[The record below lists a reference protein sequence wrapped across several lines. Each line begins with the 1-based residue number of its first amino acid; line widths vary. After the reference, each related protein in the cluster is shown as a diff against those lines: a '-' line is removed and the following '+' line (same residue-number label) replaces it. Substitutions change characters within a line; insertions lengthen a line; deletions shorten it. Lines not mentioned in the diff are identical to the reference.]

1 MSIKVENLTKYYG
14 EQAAVNN
21 ITFEIPSGQVVGF
34 LGPNGAGKSTT
45 MKMITT
51 YLTPSD
57 GKIWVEGI
65 DNQDDSLGVRKKI
78 GYLPESN
85 PLYLDMNVID
95 YLAYAAELEGVPKSE
110 MKSAIKSVVDKCGLK
125 EVQHKDIGE
134 LSKGFKQRVGL
145 AQAMIH
151 DPQVLILDEPT
162 SGLDP
167 NQILEIRKLIKNL
180 GKQKTLILSTHI
192 MQEVQAVC
200 DRVLIINRGEI
211 VADGTPEDLQSKFK
225 AETVVNVKF
234 KQNSSVSKNAIVDEL
249 KSIRGVD
256 KVSIANED
264 DKSYTFDVHSKNKED
279 IMEEVA
285 KVAGKL
291 GLVTLGLTQ
300 QVMSLEDI
308 FRELTNN

>member
-1 MSIKVENLTKYYG
+1 MSIKVENLSKYYG

-21 ITFEIPSGQVVGF
+21 ISFEIQTGQVVGF

-51 YLTPSD
+51 YLTPNE

-95 YLAYAAELEGVPKSE
+95 YLSYAAELEGVERGKVRE
-110 MKSAIKSVVDKCGLK
+110 AISKVVDKCGLR

-145 AQAMIH
+145 AQALIH

-167 NQILEIRKLIKNL
+167 NQILEIRKLIKSL

-200 DRVLIINRGEI
+200 DRVLIISKGEI
-211 VADGTPEDLQSKFK
+211 VADGTPEDLQEKFK

-234 KQNSSVSKNAIVDEL
+234 KLNPDVSKNAIIEEL
-249 KSIRGVD
+249 KMIRGVD
-256 KVSIANED
+256 KVSVAAED
-264 DKSYTFDVHSKNKED
+264 DKSYSFDVHSKSSD
-279 IMEEVA
+279 DLMENVS
-285 KVAGKL
+285 KVSGKL
-291 GLVTLGLTQ
+291 GLVTLGLNQ
-300 QVMSLEDI
+300 EVMSLEDI
-308 FRELTNN
+308 FRELTS

>member
-21 ITFEIPSGQVVGF
+21 ISFEIQSGQVVGF

-51 YLTPSD
+51 YLTPND
-57 GKIWVEGI
+57 GKITVEGM

-95 YLAYAAELEGVPKSE
+95 YLRYAAELESVPKAE
-110 MKSAIKSVVDKCGLK
+110 INDAIKRVVDKCGLK
-125 EVQHKDIGE
+125 EVQHKDISE

-167 NQILEIRKLIKNL
+167 NQILEIRKLIKSL

-200 DRVLIINRGEI
+200 DRVLIINKGEI

-234 KQNSSVSKNAIVDEL
+234 KLNPSVSKNAIIEEL
-249 KSIRGVD
+249 KMIRGVD
-256 KVSIANED
+256 KVSVAAED
-264 DKSYTFDVHSKNKED
+264 DKSYSFDVHSKSSD
-279 IMEEVA
+279 DLMENVS
-285 KVAGKL
+285 KVSGKL
-291 GLVTLGLTQ
+291 GLVTLGLNQ
-300 QVMSLEDI
+300 EVMSLEDI
-308 FRELTNN
+308 FRELTS